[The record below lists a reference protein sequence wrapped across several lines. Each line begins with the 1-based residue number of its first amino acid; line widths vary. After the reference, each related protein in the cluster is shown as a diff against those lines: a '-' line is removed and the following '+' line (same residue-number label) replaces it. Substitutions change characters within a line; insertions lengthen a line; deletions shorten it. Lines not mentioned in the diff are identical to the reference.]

1 MATDYQ
7 CGGQPVDPWPSSGWI
22 LLSPYAPVFCLN
34 NQMVRAWRIFAWALA
49 WAGTL
54 AIPARAGQET
64 FDNTGLTN
72 AWVAAGTFTGQESI
86 VWTYANARGYPT
98 VYATNPSITLRGDN
112 LATNKGWLQS
122 ATFTGGVQTVSA
134 AFKQEGALAVDC
146 DIWVGGAKIGNYKS
160 AGVSGT
166 VEVASFEAYDST
178 NHVPFTNQFTLTLSN
193 RVTGTGRVGI
203 DDLTW
208 SPFRLYVQVE
218 AIETNAYVS
227 QDFNIHAT
235 VFTAGQEVAGGWSI
249 APAFSGAGLEDP
261 SQLDL
266 TLVPAL
272 ADTGKVFTLTY
283 TATDAEAGGFT
294 NQASCQ
300 FAVLDDPW
308 RFIDFET
315 ADFNYNTNG
324 GVETNLNGMRWC
336 FTNVMTSESDDRR
349 IGTTS
354 ARFRHSSAELP
365 ASMESV
371 DSFAGIGT
379 VSLHYAYY
387 GSNRTVTFE
396 LQVQGDGEEWT
407 TVSNGTFNVRD
418 HDDITNSVFSVD
430 VLRADDVRLK
440 LVTTGNADQI
450 ANIDDIQIR
459 KVTDVLPRLECSG
472 ERVAP
477 VGRETVLDFT
487 LVNADFIPRAWEY
500 SILRDNPNAV
510 FTNVDDQLQLRFA
523 PVDTNEW
530 GDYTVAVTARI
541 DNAVVGTTSLVIRVV
556 SPPVFDLA
564 PVATNI
570 VIPTRV
576 DVWVTNVL
584 LHGTGTEWS
593 TEWNDI
599 PPFATRPTTS
609 NKSRFLINT
618 NTTLADVGAHTLTAV
633 MTDSETGIQTT
644 NSVVITVTSGGGGE
658 TNEVYPILTYTLT
671 NLVVS
676 GKAARVFLPF
686 GLTNLDRGADPTNW
700 SWQGTAYTNTD
711 GSNVVLELPADPGT
725 DHYFFGVRIAP
736 AP

>member
-1 MATDYQ
+1 MESMWRT
-7 CGGQPVDPWPSSGWI
+7 
-22 LLSPYAPVFCLN
+22 
-34 NQMVRAWRIFAWALA
+34 VRILA
-49 WAGTL
+49 WAMAG
-54 AIPARAGQET
+54 AGAWAGPAAAGQET

-72 AWVAAGTFTGQESI
+72 AWVAAGTFTGQESV
-86 VWTYANARGYPT
+86 VWTFANARGYPT
-98 VYATNPSITLRGDN
+98 VYAGNPSITLQGN
-112 LATNKGWLQS
+112 TTATNKGWVQS
-122 ATFTGGVQTVSA
+122 ATLTGGVQQLSA
-134 AFKQEGALAVDC
+134 AFKQELTDAVDC
-146 DIWVGGAKIGNYKS
+146 DVWVAGIKIGNYKS
-160 AGVSGT
+160 TGGAGT
-166 VEVASFEAYDST
+166 VEAVAFQAYDPAT
-178 NHVPFTNQFTLTLSN
+178 RMPFTNEFTVMLSN
-193 RVTGTGRVGI
+193 RVAAAGRAGI
-203 DDLTW
+203 DDLAWT
-208 SPFRLYVQVE
+208 PFRLFVRLDRTG
-218 AIETNAYVS
+218 TNTAYAG
-227 QDFNIHAT
+227 QDFDVQAQ
-235 VFTAGQEVAGGWSI
+235 VFSAGQEVAGGWTI
-249 APAFSGAGLEDP
+249 DPAFAGGGLEDP

-283 TATDAEAGGFT
+283 TATDAVGGGFT

-300 FAVLDDPW
+300 FTVLDDPW

-324 GVETNLNGMRWC
+324 GVTTNLNGRNWI

-349 IGTTS
+349 IGITS
-354 ARFRHSSAELP
+354 ARFRHSSAALP

-396 LQVQGDGEEWT
+396 LQVQGDGEEWA

-418 HDDITNSVFSVD
+418 HDDITNSVFSAD
-430 VLRADDVRLK
+430 IQRADGVRLR
-440 LVTTGNADQI
+440 LITTGNAGEI
-450 ANIDDIQIR
+450 ANLDNLQIR
-459 KVTDVLPRLECSG
+459 KFGDVLPRLECSG
-472 ERVAP
+472 GRVAP
-477 VGRETVLDFT
+477 VGRETVIDFT
-487 LVNADFIPRAWEY
+487 LVNADFIPREWEY
-500 SILRDNPNAV
+500 SIVRDNPHAV
-510 FTNVDDQLQLRFA
+510 FTNVNDQLQLRFA

-530 GDYTVAVTARI
+530 DDYTVAVDARI
-541 DNAVVGTTSLVIRVV
+541 NDEIAAATSFTVRVV

-576 DVWVTNVL
+576 DVWVTNVI

-633 MTDSETGIQTT
+633 MTDSGTGIQTT
-644 NSVVITVTSGGGGE
+644 NSVVIIVTSGGGGDI
-658 TNEVYPILTYTLT
+658 TNEVYPILAYTLT

-711 GSNVVLELPADPGT
+711 GSNVVLELPGDSGT
-725 DHYFFGVRIAP
+725 DRYFFGVRIAP

>member
-7 CGGQPVDPWPSSGWI
+7 YGGQPVDPGSSGWI

-72 AWVAAGTFTGQESI
+72 AWVAAGTFTGQESV

-98 VYATNPSITLRGDN
+98 VYATNPSITLRTESA
-112 LATNKGWLQS
+112 ATKGWLQS
-122 ATFTGGVQTVSA
+122 ATLTGGVQQLSA
-134 AFKQEGALAVDC
+134 AFKQELTDAVDC
-146 DIWVGGAKIGNYKS
+146 DVWVAGIKIGNYKS
-160 AGVSGT
+160 SGGAGT
-166 VEVASFEAYDST
+166 VEVAAFAACDPS
-178 NHVPFTNQFTLTLSN
+178 NRVPFTNEFTVMFSN
-193 RVTGTGRVGI
+193 RVASAGRVGI
-203 DDLTW
+203 DDLAWT
-208 SPFRLYVQVE
+208 PFRLFVRLDRTG
-218 AIETNAYVS
+218 TNTAYAG
-227 QDFNIHAT
+227 QDFDVQAQ
-235 VFTAGQEVAGGWSI
+235 VFDTGQEVSGEWSIDPAFAGG
-249 APAFSGAGLEDP
+249 GLEDP

-283 TATDAEAGGFT
+283 TATDTVDGGFT

-300 FAVLDDPW
+300 FTVLDDPW

-315 ADFNYNTNG
+315 ANFNYNTNA
-324 GVETNLNGMRWC
+324 GVITNLNGMNWN
-336 FTNVMTSESDDRR
+336 FINVMTSESDDRR
-349 IGTTS
+349 IGTKS
-354 ARFRHSSAELP
+354 ARFHHSSDAQP
-365 ASMESV
+365 AVMESL

-407 TVSNGTFNVRD
+407 TVPNGTFSVEG

-430 VLRADDVRLK
+430 VLRADNVWLR
-440 LVTTGNADQI
+440 LVTTGNYGEI

-459 KVTDVLPRLECSG
+459 KVTDVLPRLECTG

-541 DNAVVGTTSLVIRVV
+541 DNAVVGATSLVIRVV

-576 DVWVTNVL
+576 DVWVTNVI

-633 MTDSETGIQTT
+633 MTDSGTGIQTT

-711 GSNVVLELPADPGT
+711 GSNVVLELPGDSGT
-725 DHYFFGVRIAP
+725 DHYFFGVKIAP